1 MASEKDGEETKAAPS
16 KILDDSIVE
25 TDHVLRLGDTEIE
38 YSARTGLIVM
48 RAETEEEGEKDKATL
63 FFVAYTRKDSNLS
76 QRPITFSFNGG
87 PGSSSVWLHL
97 GVLGPRRV
105 DMGDAGNL
113 LPPPYRLVDNE
124 FSLLAYSDLV
134 FIDPVGTGLSRPV
147 PGEKEDQFLDFKK
160 DIELVGDFIRLF
172 ATRFRR
178 WASPKF
184 LIGESYGT
192 TRAAGLAGYLQERH
206 GMFLNG
212 VILVSSILDFQ
223 TARFTDGNDLP
234 YFLFLPTYAATAWY
248 HQRLDAKYQ
257 DMSLEDFLEEVVQ
270 FALGEYAAGL
280 IQGDNLAQ
288 DQRARLVEQLANFTG
303 LSKDYLDNTDLRI
316 NIMRFI
322 KELRREDKLTIGRLD
337 TRFTG
342 VDRDSAGESSEF
354 DPSYAAIQGPY
365 STTFNDYLRSQ
376 LEFESDLPYEI
387 LSMKVNTKWSYQD
400 HQNEFVNVAETL
412 RKAITTNPH
421 LKVLVANGYFDLATP
436 FQATRHT
443 FSHLGLPPSLR
454 GNISMT
460 YYPAGHMMYVHA
472 DSLAALSADLGDF
485 IESCT

>member
-25 TDHVLRLGDTEIE
+25 TDHVLRLGDTEID

-421 LKVLVANGYFDLATP
+421 LKVLVTNGYFDLATP

-485 IESCT
+485 IESCS

>member
-25 TDHVLRLGDTEIE
+25 TDHVLRLGDTEID

-192 TRAAGLAGYLQERH
+192 TRAAGLAGYLQERY

-421 LKVLVANGYFDLATP
+421 LKVLVTNGYFDLATP

-485 IESCT
+485 IESCS

>member
-1 MASEKDGEETKAAPS
+1 MASEKDGEEAKAAPS

-63 FFVAYTRKDSNLS
+63 FFVAYTRKDSNPG